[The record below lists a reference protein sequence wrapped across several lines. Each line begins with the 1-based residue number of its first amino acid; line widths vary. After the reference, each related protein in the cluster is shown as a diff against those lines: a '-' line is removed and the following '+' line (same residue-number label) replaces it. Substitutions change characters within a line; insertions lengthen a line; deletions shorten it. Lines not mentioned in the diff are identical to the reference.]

1 MDLDDYLRFDAVG
14 LAALVRAGDVSAEE
28 ARLAATTRHRDTN
41 PAINAVVEW
50 YDDPVPPRTLDGPLA
65 GVPFLRKDFGA
76 TEAGR
81 AVEMGS
87 RLAAGLRA
95 ATTSEYFERLLDAG
109 VQVLGRTTVPEFA
122 QHGTTE
128 SAACGQTRN
137 PLDVSTSSGGS
148 SGGAASAVRAGVVP
162 IAHASD
168 AAGSIRIPAAVTGL
182 IGLKPSRG
190 LLPIP
195 EDDWRGL
202 VVEFVLARSVRDAEA
217 SLAALG
223 VAPAAPS
230 PGSLRVALSLG
241 HWAGLAI
248 EPAVRAAVE
257 SVAERLDAL
266 GHRIEPIECPVAYER
281 LMSTWFPLF
290 GGGVA
295 DAVARVA
302 ALTGRPVDGDH
313 LEPNTLEL
321 LDRVAALGP
330 EEPAAARRTAAA
342 IEIDLARSLDGFD
355 AFLTPTLDRA
365 VIPLGRMAGDAPMDS
380 YLADGDEWFDRLYA
394 ANVTG
399 WAALSIPAHPPIP
412 AADGPGL
419 PIGAQFMARPGGE
432 ADLLRIARDLL
443 GDAIVPAVE
452 PGP

>member
-1 MDLDDYLRFDAVG
+1 MAVELDDYLRFDAVA
-14 LAALVRAGDVSAEE
+14 LAALVQAGQVTAAELWE
-28 ARLAATTRHRDTN
+28 AATARHRATE
-41 PAINAVVEW
+41 ATVNAVVEW
-50 YDDPVPPRTLDGPLA
+50 YRDPEPPRTLAGPLA

-95 ATTSEYFERLLDAG
+95 EATSPFFERLLDAG

-128 SAACGQTRN
+128 SYACGPTRN
-137 PLDVSTSSGGS
+137 PLDVTTSSGGS

-168 AAGSIRIPAAVTGL
+168 AAGSIRIPASVTGL

-190 LLPIP
+190 LLPVP

-202 VVEFVLARSVRDAEA
+202 VVEFVLARSVRDVEVAFQV
-217 SLAALG
+217 LG
-223 VAPAAPS
+223 PPLGPVPAGP
-230 PGSLRVALSLG
+230 LRVAVSLD
-241 HWAGLAI
+241 HWAGGET
-248 EPAVRAAVE
+248 EPAVTAAVE
-257 SVAERLDAL
+257 SVAERLDRL
-266 GHRIEPIECPVAYER
+266 GHRVEPIACPLDYER

-295 DAVARVA
+295 DAIARVS
-302 ALTGRPVDGDH
+302 ALTGRPTDGDH

-321 LDRVAALGP
+321 LDRVAAVGP
-330 EEPAAARRTAAA
+330 GQLAAAHEAATAVEAQ
-342 IEIDLARSLDGFD
+342 LARSLARFEVL
-355 AFLTPTLDRA
+355 LTPTLDRA
-365 VIPLGRMAGDAPMDS
+365 VIPLDRMAGDARMEP
-380 YLADGDEWFDRLYA
+380 YLDDGDQWFDRLYA

-399 WAALSIPAHPPIP
+399 WPALSIPAPG
-412 AADGPGL
+412 GPG
-419 PIGAQFMARPGGE
+419 PPVGAQFMARPGGE
-432 ADLLRIARDLL
+432 AVLVGLARDLL
-443 GDAIVPAVE
+443 GDSIVPPVD
-452 PGP
+452 PGAPSPS